1 MRNKYKNKK
10 GKKIPRGNKTFFS
23 RIRADNS
30 MSIECNNKTIT
41 PPKKTLTFSNE
52 KKHISK
58 KDHKIKKK
66 KKLSTTT
73 PHRQTRDDVTCC
85 KMTNSSCCI
94 SLPVL
99 IGIVTTL
106 PLVLMDIVS

>member
-52 KKHISK
+52 KKNHISK

-66 KKLSTTT
+66 KLSNNNPT
-73 PHRQTRDDVTCC
+73 QT
-85 KMTNSSCCI
+85 NQ
-94 SLPVL
+94 
-99 IGIVTTL
+99 G
-106 PLVLMDIVS
+106 